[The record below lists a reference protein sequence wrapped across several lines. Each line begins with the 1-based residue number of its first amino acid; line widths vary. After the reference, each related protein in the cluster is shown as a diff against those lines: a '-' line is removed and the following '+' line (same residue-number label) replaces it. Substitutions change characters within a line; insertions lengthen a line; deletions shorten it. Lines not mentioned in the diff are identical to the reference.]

1 MADLF
6 PIDFDLA
13 GEIAAEKAMDEWGRD
28 FRAELARRGRGGD
41 QSHPLGDCFAS
52 VAEGG

>member
-13 GEIAAEKAMDEWGRD
+13 EEIAAEKAMDEWGRG
-28 FRAELARRGRGGD
+28 FRAEFARRGRGGD
-41 QSHPLGDCFAS
+41 EARPLSDCFAS
-52 VAEGG
+52 VAEGA